1 MGKIV
6 IVGSSNVD
14 LIVKTARIPLP
25 GETVMGGEFMMVCG
39 GKGANQAVA
48 VNRLGGE
55 AVFVTRIGKD
65 MFGDRLLAQ
74 YESEGMD
81 TGFVIRDAETAS
93 GVAIIS
99 VDAKGENCI
108 VVAPGANE
116 RLSMED
122 IDAAREQIVSAD
134 YVLMQMEIPLE
145 VIRYVKNMA
154 VAAGV
159 KVILNPA
166 PAAALDDDLLGGLFM
181 ITPNETECALI
192 TGQEVENEAEAA
204 SAARTL
210 LSRGVSN
217 VIVTMGSRGALVQTA
232 QQSLLV
238 PARRVDA
245 VDTTAAGDVFN
256 GAVAVALSEGRGI
269 VEAVRMATVA
279 SSVSVTRMGAQPSVP
294 TRAEVEDILK
304 TI

>member
-25 GETVMGGEFMMVCG
+25 GETVMGGDFMMVCG
-39 GKGANQAVA
+39 GKGANQAVT
-48 VNRLGGE
+48 VNRLGAE
-55 AVFVTRIGKD
+55 AVFVTRIGTD
-65 MFGDRLLAQ
+65 MFGDRLLSQ
-74 YESEGMD
+74 YRSEKMRTD
-81 TGFVIRDAETAS
+81 FVVRDPEAAS

-108 VVAPGANE
+108 VVAAGANE
-116 RLSMED
+116 RLSIKD
-122 IDAAREQIVSAD
+122 IDGAREQIVSAD

-145 VIRYVKNMA
+145 VIRYVKDMA
-154 VAAGV
+154 VSAGV

-166 PAAALDDDLLGGLFM
+166 PARCLDDDLLSGLYM
-181 ITPNETECALI
+181 ITPNETECAIL
-192 TGQEVENEAEAA
+192 TGMEVSDERHA
-204 SAARTL
+204 SAAPRRL
-210 LSRGVSN
+210 LERGVRN
-217 VIVTMGSRGALVQTA
+217 VIVTMGSRGALIETP
-232 QQSLLV
+232 QQSTMIA
-238 PARRVDA
+238 ARRVEA

-256 GAVAVALSEGRGI
+256 GAMAVALSEGGSI

-279 SSVSVTRMGAQPSVP
+279 SSISVTRMGAQPSVP

-304 TI
+304 TF

>member
-192 TGQEVENEAEAA
+192 TGQEVGNEAEAA

-256 GAVAVALSEGRGI
+256 GAVAVALSEGRDI
-269 VEAVRMATVA
+269 VEAVRMASVA

>member
-99 VDAKGENCI
+99 VDANGENCI

-192 TGQEVENEAEAA
+192 TGQEVGNEAEAA